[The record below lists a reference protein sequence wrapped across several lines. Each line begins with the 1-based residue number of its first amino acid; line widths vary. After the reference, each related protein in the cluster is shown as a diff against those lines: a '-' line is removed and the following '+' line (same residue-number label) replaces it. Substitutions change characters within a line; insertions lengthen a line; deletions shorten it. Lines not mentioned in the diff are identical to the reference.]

1 MPSKK
6 PIIHFN
12 TEQWIIDKMKYIAGE
27 NSRSL
32 AKEME
37 YLCKKR
43 IKAYESEHGEIIIPE
58 EKGLRKE
65 ISTLRKYKAGEIKL
79 TDMIKE
85 SAQNAKKD
93 YWEEK

>member
-12 TEQWIIDKMKYIAGE
+12 TEQWIIDKMKYIAEE

-43 IKAYESEHGEIIIPE
+43 IKTYESEHGEIIIPE

-65 ISTLRKYKAGEIKL
+65 ISTLRKYKTGEIKL
-79 TDMIKE
+79 ADMIRE